1 MRKKWYWSPYNRYK
15 QRLYPSY
22 TMHTVTL
29 HFVMKYS
36 DFLPIVAIQLNACKS
51 DVEQF
56 SPYHIFAIVRPIK
69 QCVILHHVQI
79 EESNHR
85 QCHRRFITIL
95 HTLHRSEKERKRETW
110 YLSGSAGCWLLSFEE
125 KNTQNHQHVWTYA
138 YELYASLNIYFPFS
152 FKAKSFF
159 MIDKNILN
167 CNANYNCTIF
177 IT

>member
-1 MRKKWYWSPYNRYK
+1 MRKKWYWSPYNR
-15 QRLYPSY
+15 LYPSY
-22 TMHTVTL
+22 TMHTVNL

-85 QCHRRFITIL
+85 QYHCRRHFIAIL

-110 YLSGSAGCWLLSFEE
+110 YLSGSAGTAGCCHLKKKTHKTINMFEHMHIWIVRAPKHLLPVQFQS
-125 KNTQNHQHVWTYA
+125 Q
-138 YELYASLNIYFPFS
+138 I
-152 FKAKSFF
+152 
-159 MIDKNILN
+159 
-167 CNANYNCTIF
+167 IF
-177 IT
+177 YDR

>member
-22 TMHTVTL
+22 TMHTVNL

-110 YLSGSAGCWLLSFEE
+110 YLSGSAGTAVCCHLKKKHTKPS
-125 KNTQNHQHVWTYA
+125 TC
-138 YELYASLNIYFPFS
+138 LNICIWIVREPKHLFPVQFQS
-152 FKAKSFF
+152 Q
-159 MIDKNILN
+159 I
-167 CNANYNCTIF
+167 IF
-177 IT
+177 YDR